1 MLSTYRDSTKLL
13 QDKMKPFKTYTFDE
27 CYVPVKYHILI
38 DEEKDLL
45 APIPVEALPV
55 PEVDNSILHAVLTV
69 YMSRHRAKTP
79 REVARLLKL
88 DARELSGAVHM
99 LTGMSHEDFL
109 RQYRLRAIRELLTD
123 TTLSIQTI
131 ATHFGYSSIHAL
143 NRFLSD
149 QTAGLSANMIR
160 KQNK

>member
-1 MLSTYRDSTKLL
+1 
-13 QDKMKPFKTYTFDE
+13 MKPFKTYTFDE
-27 CYVPVKYHILI
+27 CYVPVKYHVLI

-69 YMSRHRAKTP
+69 YMARHRAKTP

-88 DARELSGAVHM
+88 DARELSGAIHL
-99 LTGMSHEDFL
+99 LTDMSHEDFL
-109 RQYRLRAIRELLTD
+109 RQYRLRAIRELLSD

-149 QTAGLSANMIR
+149 QTGGMSANMIR
-160 KQNK
+160 KEGKSQG